1 MGSEQPP
8 PGLVKASAQNVDL
21 SYMNSQKPTQTDY
34 RVSSA
39 RKVTLLSEALGL
51 TVSTMK
57 LQRLQCSRHANL
69 YSRALQTQVQLK
81 GLNI

>member
-1 MGSEQPP
+1 MSDRPA
-8 PGLVKASAQNVDL
+8 GLVKASAQNVDL

-39 RKVTLLSEALGL
+39 RKVALLSEALGL
-51 TVSTMK
+51 TVCTMK
-57 LQRLQCSRHANL
+57 LQCLQCSQHANL